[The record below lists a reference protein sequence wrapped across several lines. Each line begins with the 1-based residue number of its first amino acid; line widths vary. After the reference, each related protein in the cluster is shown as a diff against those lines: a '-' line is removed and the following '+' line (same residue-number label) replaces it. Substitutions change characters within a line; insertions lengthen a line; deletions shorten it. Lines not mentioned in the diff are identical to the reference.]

1 MLELTEGQRRVIVDK
16 VPDMANVAAGGM
28 VFGQFLADRPFSIAV
43 AAAGA
48 AAWAVLGVFTLIL
61 AGRSKS

>member
-1 MLELTEGQRRVIVDK
+1 MVELSEAQRRIIVDK

-28 VFGQFLADRPFSIAV
+28 VFGQFLADRPFSIAI
-43 AAAGA
+43 AAAGMA
-48 AAWAVLGVFTLIL
+48 TWAVMGVFTLIL

>member
-1 MLELTEGQRRVIVDK
+1 MLELTDGQRRVTVDK

-28 VFGQFLADRPFSIAV
+28 VFGQFLADRPFSIVV

-48 AAWAVLGVFTLIL
+48 AAWAALGVFTLIL
-61 AGRSKS
+61 ARRRES